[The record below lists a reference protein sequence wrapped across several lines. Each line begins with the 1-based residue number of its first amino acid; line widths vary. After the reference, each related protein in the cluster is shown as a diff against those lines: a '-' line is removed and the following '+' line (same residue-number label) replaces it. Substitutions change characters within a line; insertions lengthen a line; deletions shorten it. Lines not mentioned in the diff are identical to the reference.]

1 MFERL
6 AEKEV
11 IHICVGTTVRPNE
24 LYKTVLNFRR
34 RSELKEKQGETEG
47 NGENEGKQGESEGNG
62 ENEGKQGETE
72 GDPFSQMLDN
82 EGDAQVFEPGP
93 SKTKGKKGKKT
104 PKRQQKTRAKSA
116 NVTLPAPITPK
127 TAFKSLPVRKSP
139 RFSPVQT
146 NAATARPTVV
156 TEHRLFKKK
165 VPKTTARRKGLS
177 TTQDDD
183 SAGQTGNEENAFEE
197 EQASDRVESSKKRK
211 AVKRKVSFDDSE
223 EQASDGDTSDHDLD
237 GVDTSSDGVTSVPKV
252 KDNW

>member
-1 MFERL
+1 
-6 AEKEV
+6 
-11 IHICVGTTVRPNE
+11 
-24 LYKTVLNFRR
+24 
-34 RSELKEKQGETEG
+34 
-47 NGENEGKQGESEGNG
+47 
-62 ENEGKQGETE
+62 
-72 GDPFSQMLDN
+72 MLDN

-197 EQASDRVESSKKRK
+197 EQASDRVESSKKRRGGRSERKEIQDCQMQEATGKPLLIRNPRVRDQSNAAK
-211 AVKRKVSFDDSE
+211 AAKASRDTAT
-223 EQASDGDTSDHDLD
+223 QASQTNTTRCTPSQ
-237 GVDTSSDGVTSVPKV
+237 SQPQI
-252 KDNW
+252 